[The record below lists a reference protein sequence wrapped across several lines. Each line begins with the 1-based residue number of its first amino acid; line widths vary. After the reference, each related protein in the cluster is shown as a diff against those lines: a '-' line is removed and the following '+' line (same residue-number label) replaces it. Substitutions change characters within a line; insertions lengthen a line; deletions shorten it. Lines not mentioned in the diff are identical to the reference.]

1 MQFAGTWHK
10 VGRLNGTGVYDSGH
24 IRFEIDGDDVSIL
37 TTGVRYVMTSCKQR
51 VMAIN
56 YNVKCH
62 ANHQYLCHRAM
73 SNSDAVIACNT
84 PRDDVL
90 ITTVFVTAACQREN
104 ASLTSIPT
112 IRLNC

>member
-1 MQFAGTWHK
+1 MISKNFANTNGSTCVLTLQFAGTWHK

-62 ANHQYLCHRAM
+62 AYHQYTV
-73 SNSDAVIACNT
+73 SQCN
-84 PRDDVL
+84 
-90 ITTVFVTAACQREN
+90 E
-104 ASLTSIPT
+104 
-112 IRLNC
+112 